1 MSKFQDLSGEKIGHL
16 TILYRTQDYIQP
28 SGQHKIVWHCVCDCG
43 NECNVRASDIK
54 SGNTTSCGCMSSRK
68 KSTRLENLIGKEFG
82 DFIVLNRAPNR
93 ITPSGQ
99 KTRVWHCKCKLC
111 GVERDIQA
119 SQLKKFS
126 GKCTCNKF
134 KPRDLVGKTYN
145 YLKIISFDKNCDNKN
160 YWNCIC
166 LSCGKRISIE
176 EKRII
181 NGKKISCGC
190 QEKLIS
196 YKKRLEQTSISK
208 ENLMYGNSK
217 LASEFHPTKNK
228 NLTSDKISINSNKK
242 IWWLGT
248 CGHEWQATVYSRNS
262 NGTGCPFCANQ
273 KLLKGF
279 NDFETWCKNNNRN
292 DLLEEWDYKNNILN
306 PSDYILKS
314 GKKVWWRCKN
324 GHSFEQSIA
333 YKIGSKLS
341 TTCPY
346 CSNQKLLKG
355 FNDFETWCKN
365 NNRNDLL
372 EEWDYKR
379 NEEMPYE
386 IGTGK
391 NKKIW
396 WLCPFGHS
404 YQAYPANRCG
414 CQRSGCPI
422 CDKEN
427 HTSFPEQALL
437 YYIKQQ
443 FPDTINSDRNEIG
456 MELDIF
462 IPSINVAIEYDGVK
476 WHEEI
481 NKDRK
486 KNLLC
491 LKKNINLIRI
501 REHGLNAVEGCKCIF
516 RKNNQS
522 DLDLSITIKN
532 LLNLLGK
539 DNVNVNV
546 EKDATK
552 IYSSYIVSRKSK
564 SLIKMYPDIAREWH
578 PTKNGALTAEM
589 VAPVSNKKVW
599 WLGICGHEYLMSI
612 STRTNSNCGGP
623 YCSGKRVLSGFNDL
637 ETWCKNNDRMDL
649 LEEWDYEK
657 NKLLPS
663 EVTKSSDKKVYWK
676 CNHCNHRWMTK
687 IDIRTRT
694 HSKCP
699 KCASYYRNV
708 KAAINLDTG
717 ETYESILEAS
727 QKYKINRTCISNV
740 CRGKQ
745 KKAGGFRWKF
755 K

>member
-16 TILYRTQDYIQP
+16 TILYRGQDYIQP

-68 KSTRLENLIGKEFG
+68 KSTGLENLIGKEFG

-99 KTRVWHCKCKLC
+99 KTRVWHCRCKLC
-111 GVERDIQA
+111 GIERDIQA

-166 LSCGKRISIE
+166 LSCGKEISIE

-217 LASEFHPTKNK
+217 LASEFHPTQNK
-228 NLTSDKISINSNKK
+228 NLTSDKISMNSNKK
-242 IWWLGT
+242 IWWLGA

-279 NDFETWCKNNNRN
+279 NDFETWCRNNNRN
-292 DLLEEWDYKNNILN
+292 
-306 PSDYILKS
+306 
-314 GKKVWWRCKN
+314 
-324 GHSFEQSIA
+324 
-333 YKIGSKLS
+333 
-341 TTCPY
+341 
-346 CSNQKLLKG
+346 
-355 FNDFETWCKN
+355 
-365 NNRNDLL
+365 
-372 EEWDYKR
+372 
-379 NEEMPYE
+379 
-386 IGTGK
+386 
-391 NKKIW
+391 
-396 WLCPFGHS
+396 
-404 YQAYPANRCG
+404 
-414 CQRSGCPI
+414 
-422 CDKEN
+422 
-427 HTSFPEQALL
+427 
-437 YYIKQQ
+437 
-443 FPDTINSDRNEIG
+443 
-456 MELDIF
+456 
-462 IPSINVAIEYDGVK
+462 
-476 WHEEI
+476 
-481 NKDRK
+481 
-486 KNLLC
+486 
-491 LKKNINLIRI
+491 
-501 REHGLNAVEGCKCIF
+501 
-516 RKNNQS
+516 
-522 DLDLSITIKN
+522 
-532 LLNLLGK
+532 
-539 DNVNVNV
+539 
-546 EKDATK
+546 
-552 IYSSYIVSRKSK
+552 
-564 SLIKMYPDIAREWH
+564 
-578 PTKNGALTAEM
+578 
-589 VAPVSNKKVW
+589 
-599 WLGICGHEYLMSI
+599 
-612 STRTNSNCGGP
+612 
-623 YCSGKRVLSGFNDL
+623 
-637 ETWCKNNDRMDL
+637 DL

-663 EVTKSSDKKVYWK
+663 EITKSSDKKVYWK
-676 CNHCNHRWMTK
+676 CNHCNHRWITK
-687 IDIRTRT
+687 IDSRTRMN
-694 HSKCP
+694 SKCP
-699 KCASYYRNV
+699 KCASYYRNA
-708 KAAINLDTG
+708 KAVINLDTV